1 MPSHLV
7 RTQKR
12 ELPNRGRTYLRDG
25 RAPIPIF
32 EVTSR
37 VMSANRGRSTGPEM
51 ALRHALWVLGIRGY
65 RLHVKEVPG
74 RPDITFTRERIAV
87 FVHGCFWH
95 RCPHCRLPL
104 PRTHTEWW
112 RAKFEA
118 NQRRDKEKT
127 RLLHGTG
134 WRVLTLWECRIR
146 RSPEDSAKRVQ
157 ELLFKVRRDRGAPA
171 GVYP

>member
-1 MPSHLV
+1 MPSRLV
-7 RTQKR
+7 QVRKW
-12 ELPNRGRTYLRDG
+12 EIPNGRRAYLRDG
-25 RAPIPIF
+25 RAPIPER

-37 VMSANRGRSTGPEM
+37 VMSANRGGSTGPEL
-51 ALRHALWVLGIRGY
+51 ALRHALWDLGIRGY
-65 RLHVKEVPG
+65 RLHVKGVPG

-112 RAKFEA
+112 RAKFET
-118 NQRRDKEKT
+118 NQRRDKEKA
-127 RLLHGTG
+127 RLLLGTG

-146 RSPEDSAKRVQ
+146 RSPADCAKSVR
-157 ELLFKVRRDRGAPA
+157 ELLVKVRRDRGAPTGA
-171 GVYP
+171 YP